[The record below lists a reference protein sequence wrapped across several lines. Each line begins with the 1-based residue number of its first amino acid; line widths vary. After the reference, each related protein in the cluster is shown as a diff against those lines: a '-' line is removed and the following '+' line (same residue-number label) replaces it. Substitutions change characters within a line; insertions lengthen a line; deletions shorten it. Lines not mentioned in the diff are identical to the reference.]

1 VADDFDVIYETIAAA
16 LAERREPDLSPFD
29 PAHVRMALE
38 RVLRCP
44 VPRRNFLAW
53 LNGRVQL
60 LSGGKVSI
68 EERPIEDRPPGDQ
81 VVEAWQPGQDSVS
94 ELPVRVVVEGEPF
107 AEPAV
112 VRADDQVVQFPM
124 RG

>member
-1 VADDFDVIYETIAAA
+1 VADDLVLFETIAAA
-16 LAERREPDLSPFD
+16 LAERREPDLSSFD
-29 PAHVRMALE
+29 PAQVRMALE
-38 RVLRCP
+38 RVLQCD

-68 EERPIEDRPPGDQ
+68 EERPIGGQ
-81 VVEAWQPGQDSVS
+81 VVESWQPGQDPVP

>member
-1 VADDFDVIYETIAAA
+1 VADDLAIYETIAAA
-16 LAERREPDLSPFD
+16 VAEAREPDLSSFD
-29 PAHVRMALE
+29 PPQVRTALE
-38 RVLRCP
+38 RVLRFP
-44 VPRRNFLAW
+44 GPRRDFLAW

-60 LSGGKVSI
+60 LTGGRVSI
-68 EERPIEDRPPGDQ
+68 EERPIDDRPLEDQ
-81 VVEAWQPGQDSVS
+81 VVRAFPPGQASVP

-112 VRADDQVVQFPM
+112 VRADDPVVQFPM